1 MYDDTAALVGVILEN
16 TLWKN
21 KLKENLIGDKF
32 FYRRVFMIVLPMIVQ
47 NTITNVVSLLD
58 NIMVGR
64 IGTLEMSAVAI
75 INQLLFV
82 FNLCIFGGLSGAGIF
97 STQFAGAKDDDG
109 VRNCFRIK
117 VVICIG
123 ILFTAFL
130 VFGIFPKQLI
140 GSYLA
145 EGTSPTDASATLGFA
160 LNYLKIMTIG
170 IIPFA
175 VSQIYSSSLR
185 EVGETKLPMYASIAA
200 IFINILFNYLL
211 IFGKCGFP
219 RLGVAG
225 AAIAT
230 VFSRFVEMTVVVVF
244 AHKRRGEFKFLKSV
258 YRSIKVPK
266 KLWAD
271 VVKKGSPILINEFLW
286 STGVALYLQCYSV
299 RGLHVVAAANIAST
313 VVNLFN
319 VVFISI
325 GSAVAIMVGQ
335 CLGANEIEK
344 AKQTVWRLI
353 ALALVSCF
361 FVGGVLALLSGV
373 IPNIYNTEQNVK
385 QLAKSFL
392 LIVAFMMPVNSF
404 VHNSY
409 FTLRS
414 GGKTIITFFFDSGY
428 MWGICVP
435 VAYIF
440 ANYTNMNVVL
450 LYLFVNSLEFL
461 KAIVAFILVKKGVW
475 INNIVR

>member
-1 MYDDTAALVGVILEN
+1 MEN
-16 TLWKN
+16 LIWKN

-64 IGTLEMSAVAI
+64 VGTLEMSAVAI

-117 VVICIG
+117 IVICIA
-123 ILFTAFL
+123 ILFFAFL

-140 GSYLA
+140 SSYLA
-145 EGTSPTDASATLGFA
+145 EGTSPADAEATLGFA
-160 LNYLKIMTIG
+160 IDYLKIMVIG

-175 VSQIYSSSLR
+175 ISQVYSSSLR
-185 EVGETKLPMYASIAA
+185 EVGETKLPMYASVAA
-200 IFINILFNYLL
+200 ICINIIFNYLL

-219 RLGVAG
+219 KFGVVG

-230 VFSRFVEMTVVVVF
+230 VLSRFVEMTVVVAF
-244 AHKRRGEFKFLKSV
+244 SHKRRGKFKFLKSV
-258 YRSIKVPK
+258 YRSMVVPK
-266 KLWAD
+266 KLWLD
-271 VVKKGSPILINEFLW
+271 VAKKGSPILINEFLW

-335 CLGANEIEK
+335 CLGADEVSK
-344 AKQTVWRLI
+344 AKQTVWRLM
-353 ALALVSCF
+353 ALSTVACF
-361 FVGGVLALLSGV
+361 VVGGTLALLSGI
-373 IPNIYNTEQNVK
+373 IPNIYNTEQEVK
-385 QLAKSFL
+385 HLAKSFL

-428 MWGICVP
+428 MWGVCVP
-435 VAYIF
+435 VAYIL
-440 ANYTNMNVVL
+440 ANYTHVDIVL
-450 LYLFVNSLEFL
+450 LYLFVNSLEIL
-461 KAIVAFILVKKGVW
+461 KAFVAFVLVKKGVW